1 VEGGFSWL
9 GLLSGT
15 AIAGLADRR
24 NFHRREAPSPGFLS
38 PVSLKT
44 ATLAIPVGPIA
55 GISPLPGFYI
65 AGSPHRQNGSIAG
78 FSYRRPEKL
87 AMISGAI
94 SDIRWPLVYFKRH
107 AAEHAAASRPF
118 KGPKSTVG
126 LRSIS
131 FVLLEH
137 ALSFH
142 CPPPRPLRVIC
153 SCALFARAHG
163 PGRGAWSATLEH
175 NGPTDAAAPP
185 FIGAPDACLSSLQQL
200 RRCHH
205 QPRRRCRPRPR
216 RRADWGA

>member
-1 VEGGFSWL
+1 MASAHQHRKTGRPSRSRAVEGGFSWL

-131 FVLLEH
+131 FVSLEH

-142 CPPPRPLRVIC
+142 CPPPPP
-153 SCALFARAHG
+153 CALSVHAHCLRARMARG
-163 PGRGAWSATLEH
+163 AGRGA
-175 NGPTDAAAPP
+175 
-185 FIGAPDACLSSLQQL
+185 QL
-200 RRCHH
+200 
-205 QPRRRCRPRPR
+205 
-216 RRADWGA
+216 